1 MCISNIIL
9 LIQLQVAFSH
19 LYSAASVGDKCTL
32 YSDRNL
38 INRRNVKNDV
48 DSAVN
53 AARRFFVIEVESRI
67 VAAAMTELGIDEFD
81 STPENG
87 PSTENWTTK
96 EKKDYLCKLSSKI
109 VDKYIVDEEKHK
121 KIIATVEH
129 LEEKQLQRLKDKT
142 ANGRYKCRFPGC
154 EKTFSNDGKW
164 RMVHERA
171 HDPPVCIEE
180 QPMLAEIYSSDIVAD
195 DMYNYQM
202 ALLEYGMV
210 IINFLD
216 AISEGD
222 GARVIR
228 NWKFLLL
235 YFQHDKGSQKY
246 SLEALYLMFQVY
258 ALLSPKAAHHIV
270 WNRFAKRKH
279 SLGGNI
285 PLDLALEFL
294 NRIFKDAVK
303 KLGPN
308 ANPRSISR
316 ICNAMNFTKKLT
328 ENFDGSMVLYKRSG
342 KHARKSCGADL
353 KKLVNELLLQNA
365 LTKTPGRSYSF
376 YSGIK
381 PSLLSDFDLQKC
393 YGWINDHK
401 KYMILHRKA
410 R

>member
-1 MCISNIIL
+1 M
-9 LIQLQVAFSH
+9 QVAFSH
-19 LYSAASVGDKCTL
+19 LYSAASAGDKCTL

-38 INRRNVKNDV
+38 INRRNVKADV

-53 AARRFFVIEVESRI
+53 AARRFFMMEVEARI
-67 VAAAMTELGIDEFD
+67 VAAAMTELGMDEFD
-81 STPENG
+81 STPQNG
-87 PSTENWTTK
+87 PSAENWDKK
-96 EKKDYLCKLSSKI
+96 EKKDYLHKLSSRI
-109 VDKYIVDEEKHK
+109 VDKYVVDKDKHK
-121 KIIATVEH
+121 KIAAAVGK

-142 ANGRYKCRFPGC
+142 TNGRYKCRFPGC
-154 EKTFSNDGKW
+154 KKTFSNDGKW

-180 QPMLAEIYSSDIVAD
+180 QPMLGEIYSTDIVAD
-195 DMYNYQM
+195 DMYNYQR

-270 WNRFAKRKH
+270 WNRFSKRKH

-285 PLDLALEFL
+285 SLDLALEFL

-316 ICNAMNFTKKLT
+316 ICNAMNVTKKLT
-328 ENFDGSMVLYKRSG
+328 ENFDGSMALYKRSG
-342 KHARKSCGADL
+342 KHVRKSCSDDL
-353 KKLVNELLLQNA
+353 KKIVNELLFQDA
-365 LTKTPGRSYSF
+365 LSKMPGRSYSF

-381 PSLLSDFDLQKC
+381 PSLLSDFDLQKF

-401 KYMILHRKA
+401 KHMILHRKA